1 MLLFATIYNVLQR
14 ILWIITIHYTLY
26 NALDTKALSK
36 VLPPFFTQ
44 ILSDMFF
51 RSIPRSQ
58 ESGSTAADS
67 SSREAKAQCTLCL
80 TVPYIQSRALCLLLH
95 LAPCPH
101 LLPGSLLA
109 TVLPCL
115 VAPPYQ
121 ENVYPTRPQV
131 VLSHPAPVPSL
142 SDETWNQMR
151 IWAARALLCIQKR
164 TVRLRPG
171 SASPHRKAA
180 ILEMSRMG
188 RRTSSTVLPLSL

>member
-1 MLLFATIYNVLQR
+1 MNN
-14 ILWIITIHYTLY
+14 Y
-26 NALDTKALSK
+26 NALYPLKCTRLRALSK

-44 ILSDMFF
+44 ILSYMLF

-67 SSREAKAQCTLCL
+67 SREAKAQCTLCL
-80 TVPYIQSRALCLLLH
+80 TVPYMQCRALCLLLH

-109 TVLPCL
+109 TLLPCL
-115 VAPPYQ
+115 VAPPYPGT
-121 ENVYPTRPQV
+121 VYLTRPQV
-131 VLSHPAPVPSL
+131 ALSHPAPVPSW

-180 ILEMSRMG
+180 ILETSRM
-188 RRTSSTVLPLSL
+188 RWRTSSTVLPLSL